1 MRKRTVQ
8 SVLARRHMFKNGGM
22 VPPQAQPAGILASSP
37 SLVDAV
43 SNDALSDMGGGTLS
57 MAQGGAAVNMQPSYV
72 FNQGGIAKF
81 ANGGAYYD
89 SPAIRMQSRP
99 DQQLLKA
106 AGVAPDALTVDRMP
120 AGIKVGG
127 SQFIPV
133 ETTVSE
139 IINESPIQKY
149 NRIFNP
155 DIDPDSIK
163 NPLPPEK
170 TSRFDK
176 LMFGIS
182 NKLKSSGSTIGD
194 VYDYAMEPGGSN
206 KTFGQISAINTMVRR
221 RPDLAS
227 VIEDFSSRIIQQN
240 PKISERELNV
250 IVAGALSEQQEGV
263 GGYDPNSVES
273 QAGMGAVGDG
283 GAEEYLFNKYA
294 QPYRE
299 QSEELAAEDEFERF
313 RKGYL
318 GEGLVDQEG
327 GVAQG
332 LPIEDPS
339 PESVVPGIEKVKV
352 KEETD
357 IEGILPP
364 KIKPSAPEKPGDL
377 PADASQKANQT
388 IKQIQAAAEAG
399 ESEDVK
405 KGIEE
410 YAAEFKAAMPEYEGK
425 SQYESGMDFVKMGM
439 AIAAGQSPNAIE
451 NISKGVLA
459 TIDNFTGDEKEKR
472 LYKRQVAL
480 SGAKYALQKV
490 SKDEDRAL
498 ALAKEGRGL
507 KTVFALQDILKP
519 DGSLKAKK
527 GTSFF
532 LTNDEY
538 HSGVYDGQ
546 FEAGTALALERLK
559 TSAKDSVSILQKGL
573 RNVIG
578 QTRKGGPSDKLIQD
592 RVDKYTTD
600 ATEIGSLATQ
610 IALIDSSAK
619 INNKGQAVGLGP
631 YLARKVNAV
640 YNAFNIDRKDDGSHI
655 NFSNLTDEKINKA
668 DISDARK
675 NRFKAARKL
684 YEKLD
689 KKQLE
694 QSLTGSW
701 ANTGQESERFLA
713 QQQEIAN
720 LLIKEILGEGSKNV
734 SNIDRQLASEIVG
747 LYTGFSSITAD
758 PTIIGERLNRI
769 RNRVLTSYERT
780 RTSMRGIETQFSNFL
795 ERDEKTLA
803 SERLKPIRRDA
814 LSAASRGLSNVGQQ
828 SPKQNLGGY
837 KGSKYRKE
845 TGKDGVV
852 RYVFK

>member
-1 MRKRTVQ
+1 
-8 SVLARRHMFKNGGM
+8 
-22 VPPQAQPAGILASSP
+22 
-37 SLVDAV
+37 
-43 SNDALSDMGGGTLS
+43 MGGGTLS

-182 NKLKSSGSTIGD
+182 NKLKSAGSTIGD

-206 KTFGQISAINTMVRR
+206 KNFDQISAINTMVRR

-227 VIEDFSSRIIQQN
+227 VIEDFSSRLIQQN
-240 PKISERELNV
+240 PKISPRELSV

-332 LPIEDPS
+332 LPIEDPG
-339 PESVVPGIEKVKV
+339 PESVVPGTGG
-352 KEETD
+352 KEPQTVIPGTD
-357 IEGILPP
+357 GTGDKEPPESGLAEG
-364 KIKPSAPEKPGDL
+364 KEMMPSDGDL

-388 IKQIQAAAEAG
+388 IQQVKSAAESG
-399 ESEDVK
+399 DSEKVK

-451 NISKGVLA
+451 NISKGVLG
-459 TIDNFTGDEKEKR
+459 TIDNFTSDEKEKR

-507 KTVFALQDILKP
+507 KTVFAVQDVLNP

-532 LTNDEY
+532 ITNDEI
-538 HSGVYDGQ
+538 HSGLYDGQ
-546 FEAGTALALERLK
+546 FEAGTNLAIERLK

-747 LYTGFSSITAD
+747 LYTGFSSIIAD
-758 PTIIGERLNRI
+758 STIIGERLNRI

>member
-139 IINESPIQKY
+139 IINESPILKY

-182 NKLKSSGSTIGD
+182 NKLKSAGSTIGD

-221 RPDLAS
+221 RPDLAP

-240 PKISERELNV
+240 PKISEGELSV

-332 LPIEDPS
+332 LPIEDPG
-339 PESVVPGIEKVKV
+339 PESVVPGTESV

-357 IEGILPP
+357 MKGILPP
-364 KIKPSAPEKPGDL
+364 KIKPPAPEKPVD
-377 PADASQKANQT
+377 PSAVSKEASKT
-388 IKQIQAAAEAG
+388 IQQVKSAAELG
-399 ESEDVK
+399 DSEEVK

-451 NISKGVLA
+451 NISKGVLG
-459 TIDNFTGDEKEKR
+459 TIDNFTSDEKEKR
-472 LYKRQVAL
+472 LYKRQVNL
-480 SGAKYALQKV
+480 SAAKYGLQSVRSDDVFAKKIIQEIGKEERAIKQFIV
-490 SKDEDRAL
+490 SKPFTENGVKYEKGNLYQTTVGDMKSDDFSKTLPNLTTTGIWGKMIDKKADLLATLNKRKFPQMIGSGKGAPNAQSVNDQLTKYGDEIKNLRNSAMMMTMLDKSIITNAQGKVTGFSSFASRTLNKL
-498 ALAKEGRGL
+498 ASSANMKGELKILDTISSKRG
-507 KTVFALQDILKP
+507 
-519 DGSLKAKK
+519 
-527 GTSFF
+527 
-532 LTNDEY
+532 
-538 HSGVYDGQ
+538 
-546 FEAGTALALERLK
+546 
-559 TSAKDSVSILQKGL
+559 KDSREFQ
-573 RNVIG
+573 
-578 QTRKGGPSDKLIQD
+578 
-592 RVDKYTTD
+592 Y
-600 ATEIGSLATQ
+600 
-610 IALIDSSAK
+610 
-619 INNKGQAVGLGP
+619 
-631 YLARKVNAV
+631 
-640 YNAFNIDRKDDGSHI
+640 
-655 NFSNLTDEKINKA
+655 
-668 DISDARK
+668 
-675 NRFKAARKL
+675 
-684 YEKLD
+684 
-689 KKQLE
+689 
-694 QSLTGSW
+694 
-701 ANTGQESERFLA
+701 
-713 QQQEIAN
+713 QQQVIAN
-720 LLIKEILGEGSKNV
+720 MMLKEILGEGSKNV
-734 SNIDRQLASEIVG
+734 SNIDRDLAQQIVG
-747 LYTGFSSITAD
+747 LMNEWDSIFADKELLHSRMQNIRSQVNSGIENGFDRLSNTEFVLQNTVNRAD
-758 PTIIGERLNRI
+758 EFATDRL
-769 RNRVLTSYERT
+769 
-780 RTSMRGIETQFSNFL
+780 TSMRSRLGSVKKFTNPERKGAVKFSDYFDFETN
-795 ERDEKTLA
+795 K
-803 SERLKPIRRDA
+803 LK
-814 LSAASRGLSNVGQQ
+814 
-828 SPKQNLGGY
+828 
-837 KGSKYRKE
+837 RKLP
-845 TGKDGVV
+845 
-852 RYVFK
+852 R

>member
-182 NKLKSSGSTIGD
+182 NKLKSAGSTIGD
-194 VYDYAMEPGGSN
+194 AYDYAMEPGGSN
-206 KTFGQISAINTMVRR
+206 KNFDQISAINTMVRR

-227 VIEDFSSRIIQQN
+227 VIEDFSSRLIQQN
-240 PKISERELNV
+240 PKISPRELSV

-332 LPIEDPS
+332 LPIEDPG
-339 PESVVPGIEKVKV
+339 PESVVPGTESV

-357 IEGILPP
+357 MKGILPP
-364 KIKPSAPEKPGDL
+364 KIKPPAPEKPVD
-377 PADASQKANQT
+377 PSAVSKEASKT
-388 IKQIQAAAEAG
+388 IQQVKSAAELG
-399 ESEDVK
+399 DSEEVK

-451 NISKGVLA
+451 NISKGVLG
-459 TIDNFTGDEKEKR
+459 TIDNFTSDEKEKR
-472 LYKRQVAL
+472 LYKRQVNL
-480 SGAKYALQKV
+480 SAAKYGLQSVRSDDVFAKKIIQEIGKEERAIKQFIV
-490 SKDEDRAL
+490 SKPFTENGVKYEKGNLYQTTVGDMKSDDFSKTLPNLTTTGIWGKMIDKKADLLATLNKRKFPQMIGSGKGAPNAQSVNDQLTKYGDEIKNLRNSAMMMTMLDKSIITNAQGKVTGFSSFASRTLNKL
-498 ALAKEGRGL
+498 ASSANMKGELKILDTISSKRG
-507 KTVFALQDILKP
+507 
-519 DGSLKAKK
+519 
-527 GTSFF
+527 
-532 LTNDEY
+532 
-538 HSGVYDGQ
+538 
-546 FEAGTALALERLK
+546 
-559 TSAKDSVSILQKGL
+559 KDSREFQ
-573 RNVIG
+573 
-578 QTRKGGPSDKLIQD
+578 
-592 RVDKYTTD
+592 Y
-600 ATEIGSLATQ
+600 
-610 IALIDSSAK
+610 
-619 INNKGQAVGLGP
+619 
-631 YLARKVNAV
+631 
-640 YNAFNIDRKDDGSHI
+640 
-655 NFSNLTDEKINKA
+655 
-668 DISDARK
+668 
-675 NRFKAARKL
+675 
-684 YEKLD
+684 
-689 KKQLE
+689 
-694 QSLTGSW
+694 
-701 ANTGQESERFLA
+701 
-713 QQQEIAN
+713 QQQVIAN
-720 LLIKEILGEGSKNV
+720 MMLKEILGEGSKNV
-734 SNIDRQLASEIVG
+734 SNIDRDLAQQIVG
-747 LYTGFSSITAD
+747 LMNEWDSIFADKELLHSRMQNIRSQVNSGIENGFDRLSNTEFVLQNTVNRAD
-758 PTIIGERLNRI
+758 EFATDRL
-769 RNRVLTSYERT
+769 
-780 RTSMRGIETQFSNFL
+780 TSMRSRLGSVKKFTNPERKGAVKFSDYFDFETN
-795 ERDEKTLA
+795 K
-803 SERLKPIRRDA
+803 LK
-814 LSAASRGLSNVGQQ
+814 
-828 SPKQNLGGY
+828 
-837 KGSKYRKE
+837 RKLP
-845 TGKDGVV
+845 
-852 RYVFK
+852 R

>member
-22 VPPQAQPAGILASSP
+22 VPPPAQPAGILASSP

-72 FNQGGIAKF
+72 FNQGGIAKL

-139 IINESPIQKY
+139 IINESPILKY

-182 NKLKSSGSTIGD
+182 NKLKSAGSTIGD

-221 RPDLAS
+221 RPDLAP

-240 PKISERELNV
+240 PKISEGELSV

-339 PESVVPGIEKVKV
+339 PESVVPGTEKVKV
-352 KEETD
+352 KEEID
-357 IEGILPP
+357 MQGILPP

-388 IKQIQAAAEAG
+388 IKQVQAAAESG
-399 ESEDVK
+399 DSEEVK

-451 NISKGVLA
+451 NISKGVLG
-459 TIDNFTGDEKEKR
+459 TIDNFTSDEKEKR

-507 KTVFALQDILKP
+507 KTVFATQDVLNP
-519 DGSLKAKK
+519 DGSLRAKK

-532 LTNDEY
+532 ITNDEI

-546 FEAGTALALERLK
+546 FEAGTTLAIERLK
-559 TSAKDSVSILQKGL
+559 ANAKKVASMLDKSKMFMVGQKKAGGMSDEYVNKRVTQYKEDSLKM
-573 RNVIG
+573 
-578 QTRKGGPSDKLIQD
+578 SD
-592 RVDKYTTD
+592 Y
-600 ATEIGSLATQ
+600 ATQ
-610 IALIDSSAK
+610 MALIDSSFAINKAGRATGVGSYINRK
-619 INNKGQAVGLGP
+619 INGL
-631 YLARKVNAV
+631 
-640 YNAFNIDRKDDGSHI
+640 YNAFNLDRGKGAKLRDVSIKDIDNLNVTSDRKERLKQIRNGYSLLD
-655 NFSNLTDEKINKA
+655 
-668 DISDARK
+668 
-675 NRFKAARKL
+675 KAAEEGR
-684 YEKLD
+684 D
-689 KKQLE
+689 SE
-694 QSLTGSW
+694 Q
-701 ANTGQESERFLA
+701 FLA
-713 QQQEIAN
+713 QQQELAN

-747 LYTGFSSITAD
+747 LYGGTASITAD
-758 PTIIGERLNRI
+758 PAIIAQRLNRI
-769 RNRVLTSYERT
+769 RDRVLKNYDSTN
-780 RTSMRGIETQFSNFL
+780 TSMKATEVEFSDML
-795 ERDEKTLA
+795 ERGGRTTVL
-803 SERLKPIRRDA
+803 ERRLNPVRRDA
-814 LSAASRGLSNVGQQ
+814 LSAARKGLQTVSGRTQKN
-828 SPKQNLGGY
+828 PLNLGGY
-837 KGSKYRKE
+837 KGSRYRKE
-845 TGKDGVV
+845 TDADGVV